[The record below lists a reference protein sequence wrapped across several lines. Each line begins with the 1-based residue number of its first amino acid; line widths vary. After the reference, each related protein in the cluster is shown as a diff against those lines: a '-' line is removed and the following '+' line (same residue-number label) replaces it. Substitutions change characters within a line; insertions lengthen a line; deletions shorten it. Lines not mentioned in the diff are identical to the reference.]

1 MARWSKCDVPVKV
14 VRESWRVPK
23 MEWLFEPQTLADE
36 VHVAQAVLPAGEG
49 GTAVHVMNKTPSSY
63 IVDEGSE
70 VGHANMAGDVSHS
83 VVNQLQE
90 EELAEENGEAEGKK
104 TDKQKHP
111 IYVL

>member
-70 VGHANMAGDVSHS
+70 VGHANMAGDVCLRSYARYTVAIPPAPS
-83 VVNQLQE
+83 SRS
-90 EELAEENGEAEGKK
+90 
-104 TDKQKHP
+104 
-111 IYVL
+111 IR